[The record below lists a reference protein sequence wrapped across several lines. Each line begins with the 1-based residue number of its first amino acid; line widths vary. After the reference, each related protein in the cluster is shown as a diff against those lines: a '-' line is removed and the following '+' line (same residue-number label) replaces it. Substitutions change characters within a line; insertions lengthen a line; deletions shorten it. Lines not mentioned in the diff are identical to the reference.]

1 MAEQNQNQTTPET
14 NPNTAAQQDVQV
26 TSSNG
31 NTQVSIQNPNAG
43 IESVDPSAHQQLSQ
57 QEEKADATAST
68 ADVQSTIQNAM
79 QAESDLKADLQTK
92 GVDFNALAQEYDQ
105 TGELS
110 ADSLSKL
117 EKAGYPKT
125 VVDAY
130 LNGLN
135 ANAEKFASTVQGF
148 AGGAEGYAQLGQFIK
163 SQGEGVRK
171 AFNAV
176 IQSGDLGQIQLAI
189 GGLKAQMEKTY
200 GTANKT
206 IMAGGAGAAS
216 VTGYQN
222 TAEMIKDM
230 SDPRYQT
237 DTKFTQQVIQK
248 IKSSSIF

>member
-1 MAEQNQNQTTPET
+1 MADQNQTQTTPEQ
-14 NPNTAAQQDVQV
+14 TAAQQDVQV

-43 IESVDPSAHQQLSQ
+43 TESVDPSAQQQQSQ
-57 QEEKADATAST
+57 QQPETKLEAAAST
-68 ADVQSTIQNAM
+68 ADVQTTIQNAM

-92 GVDFNALAQEYDQ
+92 GVDFNALAQEYEQ
-105 TGELS
+105 SGELS

-200 GTANKT
+200 GTSNKT